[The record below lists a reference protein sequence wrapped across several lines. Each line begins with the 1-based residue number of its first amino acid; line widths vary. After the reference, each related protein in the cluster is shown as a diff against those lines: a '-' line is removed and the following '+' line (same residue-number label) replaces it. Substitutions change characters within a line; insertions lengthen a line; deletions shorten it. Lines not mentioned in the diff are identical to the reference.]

1 MRIDTSLIFNY
12 LQMDPFLI
20 SALGSL
26 GSAAIGGIG
35 SLISSGKA
43 NENAIYMQRI
53 QNNFNKQQ
61 ATTSWNRAVDM
72 WNRQNV
78 YNSPKE
84 QMNRLLQANLNP
96 NLMYGQGSV
105 GNASSSP
112 SPDTPRGVELP
123 NSYRYDNGVGGLFS
137 SIADSINSYVSM
149 QRQIAEID
157 QLKANKN
164 LTDTTANLR
173 KLDAISRE
181 KNNAKSDVELKYL
194 DDIYQA
200 QLRQMD
206 NRSILDRSNA
216 EFVDQRRLQFEA
228 ERPLRLQMLEQSLNR
243 LSFLNSLNPLT
254 RQHLIFRIGNLSLQ
268 KRGRELE
275 NHITDTLI
283 KSGVNLRG
291 GALERGVNMIM
302 DIIESGDFSLSN
314 LGKAISIG
322 ALGFLT
328 K

>member
-1 MRIDTSLIFNY
+1 
-12 LQMDPFLI
+12 MDPFLI
-20 SALGSL
+20 GALGSL

-112 SPDTPRGVELP
+112 SPDTPRGVDLP

-194 DDIYQA
+194 DEIYQA

-206 NRSILDRSNA
+206 NRSILDRANA
-216 EFVDQRRLQFEA
+216 EFVDQRRLQFAA
-228 ERPLRLQMLEQSLNR
+228 ERPLRLQMLEQSFSR

-254 RQHLIFRIGNLSLQ
+254 RQHLIFRIGNLALQ
-268 KRGRELE
+268 MKGRELE

-302 DIIESGDFSLSN
+302 DIIESGDFSLNS
-314 LGKAISIG
+314 LGKAVSVG

>member
-1 MRIDTSLIFNY
+1 
-12 LQMDPFLI
+12 MDPFLI
-20 SALGSL
+20 GALGSL

-112 SPDTPRGVELP
+112 SPDTPRGVDLP

-194 DDIYQA
+194 DEIYQA

-206 NRSILDRSNA
+206 NRSILDRANA
-216 EFVDQRRLQFEA
+216 EFVDQRRLQFAA

-254 RQHLIFRIGNLSLQ
+254 RQHLIFRIGNLALQ
-268 KRGRELE
+268 MKGRELE
-275 NHITDTLI
+275 NHITNTLI

-291 GALERGVNMIM
+291 GALERSVNMIM
-302 DIIESGDFSLSN
+302 DIIESGDFSLSS
-314 LGKAISIG
+314 LGKAVSIG

>member
-1 MRIDTSLIFNY
+1 
-12 LQMDPFLI
+12 MDPFLI
-20 SALGSL
+20 GALGSL

-194 DDIYQA
+194 DEIYQA

-206 NRSILDRSNA
+206 NRSILDRANA
-216 EFVDQRRLQFEA
+216 EFVDQRRLQFAA
-228 ERPLRLQMLEQSLNR
+228 ERPLRLQMLEQSFNR

-254 RQHLIFRIGNLSLQ
+254 RQHLIFRIGNLALQ
-268 KRGRELE
+268 MKGRELE

-302 DIIESGDFSLSN
+302 DIIESGDFSLGS
-314 LGKAISIG
+314 LGKAISVG

>member
-1 MRIDTSLIFNY
+1 
-12 LQMDPFLI
+12 
-20 SALGSL
+20 
-26 GSAAIGGIG
+26 
-35 SLISSGKA
+35 
-43 NENAIYMQRI
+43 
-53 QNNFNKQQ
+53 
-61 ATTSWNRAVDM
+61 
-72 WNRQNV
+72 
-78 YNSPKE
+78 
-84 QMNRLLQANLNP
+84 
-96 NLMYGQGSV
+96 
-105 GNASSSP
+105 
-112 SPDTPRGVELP
+112 
-123 NSYRYDNGVGGLFS
+123 
-137 SIADSINSYVSM
+137 M

-173 KLDAISRE
+173 KLEAISRE

-206 NRSILDRSNA
+206 NRSILDRANA

-268 KRGRELE
+268 MKGRELE
-275 NHITDTLI
+275 NHITNTLI

-302 DIIESGDFSLSN
+302 DIIESGDFSLSS
-314 LGKAISIG
+314 LGKAVSVG

>member
-1 MRIDTSLIFNY
+1 
-12 LQMDPFLI
+12 MDPFLI
-20 SALGSL
+20 GALGSL

-61 ATTSWNRAVDM
+61 ATTSWNRAIDM
-72 WNRQNV
+72 WNRQNI

-173 KLDAISRE
+173 KLEAISRE

-206 NRSILDRSNA
+206 NRSILDRANA
-216 EFVDQRRLQFEA
+216 EFVDQRRLQFES

-268 KRGRELE
+268 MKGRELE
-275 NHITDTLI
+275 NHITNTLI

-302 DIIESGDFSLSN
+302 DIIESGDFSLSS
-314 LGKAISIG
+314 LGKAISVG

>member
-1 MRIDTSLIFNY
+1 
-12 LQMDPFLI
+12 MDPFLI
-20 SALGSL
+20 GALGSL

-35 SLISSGKA
+35 SLISSDKA
-43 NENAIYMQRI
+43 NDNAIYMQRI

-72 WNRQNV
+72 WNRQNI

-173 KLDAISRE
+173 KLEAISRE

-206 NRSILDRSNA
+206 NRSILDRANA
-216 EFVDQRRLQFEA
+216 EFVDQRRLQFES

-268 KRGRELE
+268 MKGRELE

-302 DIIESGDFSLSN
+302 DIIESGDFSLSS
-314 LGKAISIG
+314 LGKAISVG

>member
-1 MRIDTSLIFNY
+1 
-12 LQMDPFLI
+12 MDPFLI
-20 SALGSL
+20 GALGSL
-26 GSAAIGGIG
+26 GSAAIGSIG
-35 SLISSGKA
+35 SVISSGKA

-123 NSYRYDNGVGGLFS
+123 NSYRYDNGVGGVFS

-164 LTDTTANLR
+164 LTETTANLR

-194 DDIYQA
+194 DEIYQA

-206 NRSILDRSNA
+206 NRSILDRANA
-216 EFVDQRRLQFEA
+216 EFVDQRRLQFAA

-254 RQHLIFRIGNLSLQ
+254 RQHLIFRIGNLGLQ
-268 KRGRELE
+268 MKGRELE
-275 NHITDTLI
+275 NHITNTLI

-302 DIIESGDFSLSN
+302 DIIESGDFSLNS
-314 LGKAISIG
+314 LGKAVSVG

>member
-1 MRIDTSLIFNY
+1 
-12 LQMDPFLI
+12 MDPFLI
-20 SALGSL
+20 GALGSL

-35 SLISSGKA
+35 SLISGGKA

-61 ATTSWNRAVDM
+61 ATTSWKRAVDM

-112 SPDTPRGVELP
+112 SPDTPRGVDLP

-194 DDIYQA
+194 DEIYQA

-206 NRSILDRSNA
+206 NRSILDRANA
-216 EFVDQRRLQFEA
+216 EFVDQRRLQFAA
-228 ERPLRLQMLEQSLNR
+228 ERPLRLQVLEQNLNR

-254 RQHLIFRIGNLSLQ
+254 RQHLIFRIGNLALQ
-268 KRGRELE
+268 MKGRELE
-275 NHITDTLI
+275 NHITNTLI

-302 DIIESGDFSLSN
+302 DIIESGDFTLGS
-314 LGKAISIG
+314 LGKAISVG

>member
-1 MRIDTSLIFNY
+1 
-12 LQMDPFLI
+12 MDPFLI
-20 SALGSL
+20 GALGSL

-35 SLISSGKA
+35 SLVSSGKA

-61 ATTSWNRAVDM
+61 ATTSWNRALDM
-72 WNRQNV
+72 WNRQNI

-173 KLDAISRE
+173 KLEAISRE

-206 NRSILDRSNA
+206 NRSILDRANA
-216 EFVDQRRLQFEA
+216 EFVDQRRLQFES

-268 KRGRELE
+268 MKGRELE
-275 NHITDTLI
+275 NHITNTLI

-302 DIIESGDFSLSN
+302 DIIESGDFSLSS
-314 LGKAISIG
+314 LGKAISVG

>member
-1 MRIDTSLIFNY
+1 
-12 LQMDPFLI
+12 MDPFLI
-20 SALGSL
+20 GALGSL
-26 GSAAIGGIG
+26 GSAAIGCIG

-61 ATTSWNRAVDM
+61 ATTSWKRAVDM

-112 SPDTPRGVELP
+112 SPDTPRGVDLP

-194 DDIYQA
+194 DEIYQA

-206 NRSILDRSNA
+206 NRSILDRANA
-216 EFVDQRRLQFEA
+216 EFVDQRRLQFAA
-228 ERPLRLQMLEQSLNR
+228 ERPLRLQMLEQSFSR

-254 RQHLIFRIGNLSLQ
+254 RQHLIFRIGNLALQ
-268 KRGRELE
+268 MKGRELE
-275 NHITDTLI
+275 NHITNTLI

-302 DIIESGDFSLSN
+302 DIIESGDFSLSS
-314 LGKAISIG
+314 LGKAVSVG